1 MFQIGPQN
9 NLLTPGQCSVLSPDQ
24 HHRIFTDFSIFISG
38 GGWAECG
45 QSVLWCGEAPD
56 DRIIEK
62 LSYNNDD
69 EAALLHHIIEQ
80 LSNMETHVISTSP
93 GQTF

>member
-1 MFQIGPQN
+1 M
-9 NLLTPGQCSVLSPDQ
+9 
-24 HHRIFTDFSIFISG
+24 
-38 GGWAECG
+38 WAVRG
-45 QSVLWCGEAPD
+45 CGETPD

-80 LSNMETHVISTSP
+80 LSNMETHVISHRP

>member
-1 MFQIGPQN
+1 M
-9 NLLTPGQCSVLSPDQ
+9 
-24 HHRIFTDFSIFISG
+24 
-38 GGWAECG
+38 WAVR
-45 QSVLWCGEAPD
+45 QSVVSGEVLPD

-80 LSNMETHVISTSP
+80 LSNMETHVISTSHSQ
-93 GQTF
+93 GREC

>member
-1 MFQIGPQN
+1 MGSD
-9 NLLTPGQCSVLSPDQ
+9 SV
-24 HHRIFTDFSIFISG
+24 
-38 GGWAECG
+38 
-45 QSVLWCGEAPD
+45 WCGEAPA

-80 LSNMETHVISTSP
+80 LSNMETHVISTSQAMAREKQSDKKKEFSVSGKDSQIQRENTSP
-93 GQTF
+93 GAKLRVLHVDK

>member
-1 MFQIGPQN
+1 M
-9 NLLTPGQCSVLSPDQ
+9 
-24 HHRIFTDFSIFISG
+24 
-38 GGWAECG
+38 WA
-45 QSVLWCGEAPD
+45 VTVWCGEAPD

-93 GQTF
+93 AQTF